1 MKHVSIIGTQ
11 GVPAQY
17 GGFES
22 LVENLVGEQCDKN
35 IKYTVFCSAKA
46 YKEKLAIYKNAEL
59 KYVNLDANG
68 AQSIPYDII
77 SLIKA
82 THKCDVILV
91 LGVSGCC
98 FLPIYRIFAPNK
110 RLVINIDGLEHRR
123 EKWGKWAKR
132 FLKFSEM
139 MAIKFADLI
148 ITDNKGIQDYVM
160 NEYGKRSTLIAYGGD
175 HAISNTFSKE
185 DQEKVLSN
193 YGLAKDEYAITVC
206 RIEPENNCHVTLEA
220 FSRSNKPLVFIG
232 NWDKSEYGRDLKSKY
247 SQHKNI
253 KILDPIYEIN
263 TLYALRN
270 NAAMYIHG
278 HSAGG
283 TNPSLVEAMFFG
295 KPIIAYSV
303 VYNKETTEN
312 CAMYFENVDDLY
324 NIITNENID
333 FVAQGK
339 ELRKIADIRYA
350 WSTIIK
356 QYENTY

>member
-1 MKHVSIIGTQ
+1 MKRVAIIGTQ

-22 LVENLVGEQCDKN
+22 LVENLVGEQCDKD

-46 YKEKLAIYKNAEL
+46 YKEKLATYKNAEL
-59 KYVNLDANG
+59 RYVNFDANG

-77 SLIKA
+77 SLIKS
-82 THKCDVILV
+82 TRKSDVILV

-98 FLPIYRIFAPNK
+98 FLPIYRLFAPKK

-132 FLKFSEM
+132 FLKFSER

-160 NEYGKRSTLIAYGGD
+160 DEYGKESTLIAYGGD
-175 HAISNTFSKE
+175 HAISNTLSEAK
-185 DQEKVLSN
+185 QEKVLSS
-193 YGLAKDEYAITVC
+193 YSLVKGGYAITVC

-220 FSRSNKPLVFIG
+220 FSRSDKQLVFIG
-232 NWDKSEYGRDLKSKY
+232 NWEKSEYGRDLKSKY

-253 KILDPIYEIN
+253 KILDPIYDIN

-312 CAMYFENVDDLY
+312 SALYFNNVEDLY
-324 NIITNENID
+324 DIITNKNID
-333 FVAQGK
+333 FVTQGK
-339 ELRKIADIRYA
+339 NLREIADKRYT

-356 QYENTY
+356 QYEETY

>member
-1 MKHVSIIGTQ
+1 MKRITVIGTQ

-22 LVENLVGEQCDKN
+22 LVENLVGELCDKN
-35 IKYTVFCSAKA
+35 LKYTVFCSAKA
-46 YKEKLAIYKNAEL
+46 YKERLSTYKNAEL

-68 AQSIPYDII
+68 VQSIPYDII

-82 THKCDVILV
+82 TRKSDVILV

-98 FLPIYRIFAPNK
+98 FLPIYRLFAPKK

-132 FLKFSEM
+132 FLKFSEKV
-139 MAIKFADLI
+139 AIKYADLI
-148 ITDNKGIQDYVM
+148 ITDNKGIQDYVID
-160 NEYGKRSTLIAYGGD
+160 EYGKESTLIAYGGD
-175 HAISNTFSKE
+175 HAISNTLSE
-185 DQEKVLSN
+185 EEQDKVLSN
-193 YGLAKDEYAITVC
+193 YNLVKGRYAVTVC

-220 FSRSNKPLVFIG
+220 FSRSDKLLVFIG
-232 NWDKSEYGRDLKSKY
+232 NWEKSEYGKNLKLTYSK
-247 SQHKNI
+247 HKNI
-253 KILDPIYEIN
+253 KILDPIYDIN

-295 KPIIAYSV
+295 KPIIAYCV

-312 CAMYFENVDDLY
+312 SALYFNNVEELY
-324 NIITNENID
+324 NIITNNNID
-333 FVAQGK
+333 FVAQGEK
-339 ELRKIADIRYA
+339 LHEIAKKYYT

-356 QYENTY
+356 QYEQTY